1 VKISTIPRKN
11 KKVGLKKNK
20 QTDENK
26 AYEEPQIYLLML
38 ILT

>member
-1 VKISTIPRKN
+1 LQEKI
-11 KKVGLKKNK
+11 KKVGWKKK

-26 AYEEPQIYLLML
+26 AYEEPKIYLLML